1 MDINRVGVRSQLNIM
16 RILMVT
22 SQLPTSNKPRTLAFV
37 ARQIQSIRDIGLQ
50 VELLEIKGVSQLK
63 YLVGISQL
71 WRLLKKADIIHAHYS
86 YCGWLARIQCSLP
99 IAMSF
104 MGDDLLGSPGND
116 GRATIRSR
124 IEVQINRCF
133 AHFVDAII
141 VKSEEMARIVAPLK
155 AYIVPNGVDLNAF
168 FPIEIEQARR
178 ELGLTL
184 RKKYV
189 LFPGD
194 PDNPRKGFNLAQAAI
209 HIARLHFSE
218 PIEIITLR
226 NIIPERVPLYFN
238 ACDAVLMTSL
248 WEGSPNVIKEAMAC
262 NVPIISVPVGDVP
275 QLLENV
281 SVSEVCPRDPEE
293 IGRALARILKC
304 GRRSNGR
311 DSIIIKKL
319 DQVTVAHRIHGIYK
333 EVLSGQRKRSDN

>member
-1 MDINRVGVRSQLNIM
+1 MDVNRVGVRCQLKIM

-37 ARQIQSIRDIGLQ
+37 ARQIQSMRDIGLT
-50 VELLEIKGVSQLK
+50 VELLEIKGITQLK
-63 YLVGISQL
+63 YIAGISQL
-71 WRLLKKADIIHAHYS
+71 WKLLKRADIIHAHYS

-99 IAMSF
+99 IVISF

-124 IEVQINRCF
+124 IEVQINRWF

-155 AYIVPNGVDLNAF
+155 VHIVPNGVDLHTF
-168 FPIEIEQARR
+168 FPIDIEQAKK
-178 ELGLTL
+178 ELGLTMG
-184 RKKYV
+184 KKYV
-189 LFPGD
+189 IFPGD
-194 PDNPRKGFNLAQAAI
+194 PDNPRKGFNQALAVI
-209 HIARLHFSE
+209 SIAQSHFTE
-218 PIEIITLR
+218 QIVVQTLR
-226 NIIPERVPLYFN
+226 GIMPEQVPLYFN

-293 IGRALARILKC
+293 MGRALARILKC

-311 DSIIIKKL
+311 DSIILKKL